1 MDFETVLTVFRTGT
15 AQLAMGRFDP
25 PALMV
30 LGTGL
35 AVVLLLW
42 AVLRWRRARRLA
54 VLSGR
59 PLAAETRHARLFGTL
74 VALLFFGVFGVW
86 SWYAPLA
93 SAAVAPGVVNPDGSR
108 KTVQHLEGGI
118 IRTIHVRE
126 GQVVAAG
133 DTLVTLEDVR
143 AQARFDEL
151 RERQV
156 ILLATEARL
165 HAEQLGAPDIAFAF
179 PDDLAAERPDQL
191 AQATASQQALFAD
204 RRETQAARERI
215 LASRISQLDEE
226 IAGLREV
233 IAAQDEQLG
242 LLVQEIE
249 VMQGLYDQKLQRLAP
264 LLALK
269 RQQADLSAEQAS
281 HRATIARLEQQIGE
295 TELQLVA
302 TRQQNR
308 EAVSGELADI
318 RAELSTIR
326 SQLPE
331 RADALARTVVTAP
344 IAGQVLNLR
353 VTTEVGGILK
363 PGGEILDIV
372 PDDGAL
378 IIEARLKP
386 QDIDTVHPGMEA
398 RVILTAYTQRN
409 LPQIYGTLRSVSA
422 DRLVDERTG
431 EPYFL
436 AQVMVSSEALADIPG
451 EIQMIAGM
459 PADVMILTGERT
471 VFDFVLK
478 PFSDS
483 LRLSFRES

>member
-1 MDFETVLTVFRTGT
+1 MQQGFFPFLRTGFADLLAGDMTT
-15 AQLAMGRFDP
+15 AAWSAAGLGLGLLCLAL
-25 PALMV
+25 LMV
-30 LGTGL
+30 
-35 AVVLLLW
+35 
-42 AVLRWRRARRLA
+42 RL
-54 VLSGR
+54 
-59 PLAAETRHARLFGTL
+59 RHARARAQLSGDPLARHTAAARGFGIAAA
-74 VALLFFGVFGVW
+74 VLFFGVFGVW

-126 GQVVAAG
+126 GDHVAAG
-133 DTLVTLEDVR
+133 DTLVTMEDVR
-143 AQARFDEL
+143 ALARFDEL
-151 RERQV
+151 SERQV
-156 ILLATEARL
+156 FLLATEARL
-165 HAEQLGAPDIAFAF
+165 IAEQTGAGAVDFTF
-179 PDDLAAERPDQL
+179 PDDLMAARPDQI
-191 AQATASQQALFAD
+191 AQVKATQVALFED

-215 LASRISQLDEE
+215 LASRVDQLDEE
-226 IAGLREV
+226 IAGLRAV
-233 IAAQDEQLG
+233 IEAQDGQLA

-269 RQQADLSAEQAS
+269 RSQADLTAEQAG
-281 HRATIARLEQQIGE
+281 HRATIARLGQQIGE

-308 EAVSGELADI
+308 EAVSAELADV
-318 RAELSTIR
+318 RAELASIR
-326 SQLPE
+326 TQLPE
-331 RADALARTVVTAP
+331 RADALARTRVTAP
-344 IAGQVLNLR
+344 ISGQVLNLR

-378 IIEARLKP
+378 IVEARLKP
-386 QDIDTVHPGMEA
+386 QDIDTVQPGMQA
-398 RVILTAYTQRN
+398 RVILTAYAQRN
-409 LPQIYGTLRSVSA
+409 LPQIFGTLRTVSA

-436 AQVMVSSEALADIPG
+436 AQVAVAAEAIDAIPG
-451 EIQMIAGM
+451 EIEMVAGM

-478 PFSDS
+478 PFADS

>member
-1 MDFETVLTVFRTGT
+1 MEFDSLVAIFRTGIE
-15 AQLAMGRFDP
+15 QLLEGQFET
-25 PALMV
+25 PALLV
-30 LGTGL
+30 LGSVFCLLVL
-35 AVVLLLW
+35 AFLIV
-42 AVLRWRRARRLA
+42 RLVFPA
-54 VLSGR
+54 GRDSLSGLR
-59 PLAAETRHARLFGTL
+59 LGSATRGARILGLTSA
-74 VALLFFGVFGVW
+74 VLFFGVFGVW

-126 GQVVAAG
+126 GDHVAAG

-143 AQARFDEL
+143 ALARLNEL

-156 ILLATEARL
+156 FLLATEARL
-165 HAEQLGAPDIAFAF
+165 VAEQTGLESVKFTFPEELATDRPEQIAEAKV
-179 PDDLAAERPDQL
+179 
-191 AQATASQQALFAD
+191 SQRALFHD

-215 LASRISQLDEE
+215 LGSRIKQLREE
-226 IAGLREV
+226 ITGLNEV
-233 IAAQDEQLG
+233 ISAQDEQLE
-242 LLVQEIE
+242 LLKQEIE
-249 VMQGLYDQKLQRLAP
+249 VTQGLYDQKLQRLAP

-269 RQQADLSAEQAS
+269 RQEAELSAEQAG

-295 TELQLVA
+295 TELQLHA
-302 TRQQNR
+302 THQQIR
-308 EAVSGELADI
+308 EEVSTELANI
-318 RAELSTIR
+318 RAELATIK

-331 RADALARTVVTAP
+331 RADALARTKVTAP

-386 QDIDTVHPGMEA
+386 QDIDTVHPGMQA
-398 RVILTAYTQRN
+398 RVLLTAYTQRN
-409 LPQIYGTLRSVSA
+409 LPQIYGTLRNVSA
-422 DRLVDERTG
+422 DRLIDDRTG

-436 AQVMVSSEALADIPG
+436 AQVLVPAEALEEIPG
-451 EIQMIAGM
+451 EIVMTAGM

-478 PFSDS
+478 PFADS

>member
-1 MDFETVLTVFRTGT
+1 MFPDFLTSLFT
-15 AQLAMGRFDP
+15 APGILA
-25 PALMV
+25 
-30 LGTGL
+30 
-35 AVVLLLW
+35 
-42 AVLRWRRARRLA
+42 LA
-54 VLSGR
+54 VLTAGVVLAWVFAARRRAAGRQSLSGKR
-59 PLAAETRHARLFGTL
+59 LAESARAARLLGLAA
-74 VALLFFGVFGVW
+74 ALLFFGAFGVW

-118 IRTIHVRE
+118 VRTIHVRE
-126 GQVVAAG
+126 GDRVAKG
-133 DTLVTLEDVR
+133 DTLVTLENVR
-143 AQARFDEL
+143 ALARFDEL
-151 RERQV
+151 RERQ
-156 ILLATEARL
+156 IFLLATEARL
-165 HAEQLGAPDIAFAF
+165 RAEQAGATVPDFVF
-179 PDDLAAERPDQL
+179 PDDLAAERPDQI
-191 AQATASQQALFAD
+191 AAARAGQKALFDD

-215 LASRISQLDEE
+215 LASRVDQLREE
-226 IAGLREV
+226 IIGLKEV
-233 IAAQDEQLG
+233 IAAQDGQLA
-242 LLVQEIE
+242 LLVQEID

-269 RQQADLSAEQAS
+269 RQEADLTAEQAS
-281 HRATIARLEQQIGE
+281 HRANIARLEQQIGE
-295 TELQLVA
+295 TELQLHA

-308 EAVSGELADI
+308 EAVSTELADI
-318 RAELSTIR
+318 RAELATIR

-331 RADALARTVVTAP
+331 RADALARTTVTAP

-353 VTTEVGGILK
+353 VTTETGGILK

-378 IIEARLKP
+378 IIEARLRP
-386 QDIDTVHPGMEA
+386 QDIDTVYSGMQA

-409 LPQIYGTLRSVSA
+409 LPQIFGTLRNVSA

-436 AQVMVSSEALADIPG
+436 AQVHVPAGALDEIPG
-451 EIQMIAGM
+451 EIEMVAGM

-478 PFSDS
+478 PFADS